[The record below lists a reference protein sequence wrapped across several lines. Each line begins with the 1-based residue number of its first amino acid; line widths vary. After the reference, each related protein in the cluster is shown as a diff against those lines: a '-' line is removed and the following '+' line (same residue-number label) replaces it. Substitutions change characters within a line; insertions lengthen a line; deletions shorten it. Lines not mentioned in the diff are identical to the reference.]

1 MPRREL
7 PGLPPTAPLCRV
19 SCAPPWF
26 GKPMLARKCYLRRTR
41 MRTPEYP
48 MIPISKRW
56 PATAL
61 LAALLQAGPLHAG
74 TVLENDYVR
83 VSRDEAPC
91 AQAGTPGCAERVI
104 VAMGEIDLRFG
115 KVLRAM
121 RRGEV
126 AVFRAGESYRAPEAG
141 AYFEGAIKPNRPP
154 VQSPAEIHPA
164 GKKYDRVRGRALLHL
179 RGAARPGGHARAPQP
194 QPARGDPHQPGTAA
208 PADHRR
214 QGDTAGT
221 AERGELPRAD
231 HPRSDERR
239 RHAAVELHPRVQ
251 AGALIA
257 LTLKKSPNG
266 GR

>member
-1 MPRREL
+1 MPRRER
-7 PGLPPTAPLCRV
+7 PGLPPSAPHCRV
-19 SCAPPWF
+19 TCAPPWYVN
-26 GKPMLARKCYLRRTR
+26 PMLARRCYLRRTR
-41 MRTPEYP
+41 MRTLEYP

-61 LAALLQAGPLHAG
+61 FAALLQADPLHAG

-141 AYFEGAIKPNRPP
+141 AYFEVAIKPNRPP
-154 VQSPAEIHPA
+154 VQSPAEIIPPA
-164 GKKYDRVRGRALLHL
+164 KNTIVYEGERFFIYEERIA
-179 RGAARPGGHARAPQP
+179 PGGTRERHNHTQP
-194 QPARGDPHQPGTAA
+194 RESRINPGTRM
-208 PADHRR
+208 P
-214 QGDTAGT
+214 QIQSGKG
-221 AERGELPRAD
+221 
-231 HPRSDERR
+231 
-239 RHAAVELHPRVQ
+239 
-251 AGALIA
+251 
-257 LTLKKSPNG
+257 
-266 GR
+266 

>member
-1 MPRREL
+1 MPRRER

-26 GKPMLARKCYLRRTR
+26 GKPMLARRCYLRRTR
-41 MRTPEYP
+41 MRTLEYP

-61 LAALLQAGPLHAG
+61 FAALLQADPLHAG

-126 AVFRAGESYRAPEAG
+126 AVFRAGESYKAPEAG
-141 AYFEGAIKPNRPP
+141 AYFEGAIKTKPP
-154 VQSPAEIHPA
+154 P
-164 GKKYDRVRGRALLHL
+164 GKT
-179 RGAARPGGHARAPQP
+179 PPQIIP
-194 QPARGDPHQPGTAA
+194 PPENTKR
-208 PADHRR
+208 
-214 QGDTAGT
+214 
-221 AERGELPRAD
+221 
-231 HPRSDERR
+231 
-239 RHAAVELHPRVQ
+239 
-251 AGALIA
+251 
-257 LTLKKSPNG
+257 
-266 GR
+266 